1 MSSSQMSHKSAINL
15 AWATRGTRGHTG
27 PGDTETGAGVIN
39 ILDVCVSAG
48 GDSAGVDIRSIIQ
61 SVTWELNSGLKQP
74 YFCREL

>member
-15 AWATRGTRGHTG
+15 AWATRGTRGQGTRRRG
-27 PGDTETGAGVIN
+27 GAGVIN

-61 SVTWELNSGLKQP
+61 LPLRDSQ
-74 YFCREL
+74 

>member
-15 AWATRGTRGHTG
+15 AWATRGHTG
-27 PGDTETGAGVIN
+27 PGDTETGPGVIN

-61 SVTWELNSGLKQP
+61 LPLRDSQ
-74 YFCREL
+74 

>member
-15 AWATRGTRGHTG
+15 AWATPHGAR
-27 PGDTETGAGVIN
+27 GDTETGAGVIN

-61 SVTWELNSGLKQP
+61 LPLRDSQ
-74 YFCREL
+74 

>member
-15 AWATRGTRGHTG
+15 ATRGHTG

-61 SVTWELNSGLKQP
+61 LLLRDMGAK
-74 YFCREL
+74 

>member
-15 AWATRGTRGHTG
+15 AWATRGHTG

-39 ILDVCVSAG
+39 IGCLCSAG

-61 SVTWELNSGLKQP
+61 LPLRDSQ
-74 YFCREL
+74 